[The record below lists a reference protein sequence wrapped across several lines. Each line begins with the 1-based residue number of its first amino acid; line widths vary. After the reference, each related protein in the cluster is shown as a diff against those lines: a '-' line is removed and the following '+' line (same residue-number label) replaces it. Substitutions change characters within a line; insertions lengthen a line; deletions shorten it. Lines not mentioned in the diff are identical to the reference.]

1 MQVLDLHLHVLTQLL
16 VQRTERF
23 IHQHQLWFEHQRSGK
38 RHALLLATGQLT
50 GVALSER
57 VELHHIQHPLDA
69 FADVGLAQVAH
80 TQRERQVLGHR
91 HVRKQ
96 RVVLEHHADV
106 AFVRRHV
113 VDRAPGQLDLAGR
126 RGLEAC
132 QHHQAGGLAGA
143 GRAEQGQEFAF
154 ANIQI
159 EVFDDQRF
167 AVIALLHTAKAHQH
181 FAGCSAR
188 IHLTHTRTFLL
199 DDCRADSLVKGRG
212 GANRGWREIGI
223 SRMEGLG

>member
-1 MQVLDLHLHVLTQLL
+1 M
-16 VQRTERF
+16 
-23 IHQHQLWFEHQRSGK
+23 
-38 RHALLLATGQLT
+38 
-50 GVALSER
+50 
-57 VELHHIQHPLDA
+57 
-69 FADVGLAQVAH
+69 
-80 TQRERQVLGHR
+80 REQC
-91 HVRKQ
+91 
-96 RVVLEHHADV
+96 VVLEHHADV

-113 VDRAPGQLDLAGR
+113 VDRASGQLDLAGS

-143 GRAEQGQEFAF
+143 GRPEQREEFAF

-167 AVIALLHTAKAHQH
+167 AVIALLHTAEADQH